1 MKMTKKLAALAFVAS
16 SVLVTGISQVQ
27 AADATAPKA
36 TTTATQTTAKK
47 KTTASKTAPVKP
59 AASAGIAWA
68 SLNANQKSVL
78 SIGERVWPTI
88 PVEKQKSFMEGADKW
103 NKTSP
108 EDQKKLIEELKA
120 YRDAAK

>member
-1 MKMTKKLAALAFVAS
+1 MKMNKKLAALAFVAS
-16 SVLVTGISQVQ
+16 AALVSGVSQVQ

-47 KTTASKTAPVKP
+47 KTTVSKTAPAKP

-103 NKTSP
+103 NKTAP
-108 EDQKKLIEELKA
+108 EDQKKLIDELKA
-120 YRDAAK
+120 FRDAAK